1 MGFFPKRV
9 KRGRHQKR
17 MVLIAKAALAGATF
31 HKHYDSDGT
40 YAWTAVTYRRG
51 FQQSTWPYESKFT
64 VAEAFLDEA
73 F

>member
-9 KRGRHQKR
+9 KRARHHQR

-31 HKHYDSDGT
+31 HLHRGDDGT
-40 YAWTAVTYRRG
+40 GAWTAMTDRRG
-51 FQQSTWPYESKFT
+51 FTQSTWPYESKVT
-64 VAEAFLDEA
+64 AAEAFLSED